1 MWVHYVFFW
10 FLNVSAS
17 VVQTYLKLL
26 IPLTSVRPFP
36 WFPPTPK
43 PLWFSSVILAN
54 SRALVVLRRASVSL
68 YKCPMALVHE
78 TYSLSEPHLNVICF
92 RPFSNRKTVVEPST
106 LTGSTSINRQLRIGN
121 RSTGGCKGSLKWSN
135 PTLDSTTSYLDQ
147 FLPPKRPLDMSSI

>member
-1 MWVHYVFFW
+1 MCWDILFW
-10 FLNVSAS
+10 FLNVR
-17 VVQTYLKLL
+17 VNFVQFILKLL

-54 SRALVVLRRASVSL
+54 SRTLVVLRRASVSL
-68 YKCPMALVHE
+68 YSCSMALVHE
-78 TYSLSEPHLNVICF
+78 TYSLSEPHLKVICL

-106 LTGSTSINRQLRIGN
+106 LTGSTSISRQFRIGN
-121 RSTGGCKGSLKWSN
+121 KSTGGYRGSLKWSN